1 MRLMDWFSKL
11 FYIVNTIFPV
21 LFKVAIQ
28 TNISKI
34 QKGAVGEP
42 DQLAKDK
49 LQVRT
54 LTDNWCKLE
63 SLNYFTII
71 MLN

>member
-1 MRLMDWFSKL
+1 M
-11 FYIVNTIFPV
+11 TFPV
-21 LFKVAIQ
+21 LFKVAIL
-28 TNISKI
+28 IKIRSKI

-42 DQLAKDK
+42 DHERVTKADVFRHQLAKDR
-49 LQVRT
+49 LQVNT

-63 SLNYFTII
+63 GLSYLTII